1 MGLVAERHDGCG
13 CVRGGRGVLGIGE
26 AVEVLTG
33 GVDGAVY
40 GAFSGAAYA
49 ILLRLVQ
56 VVGDTSFYTGM
67 EETLAL
73 LGAY

>member
-1 MGLVAERHDGCG
+1 M
-13 CVRGGRGVLGIGE
+13 LGIGE

-40 GAFSGAAYA
+40 GAFGGAAYA

-56 VVGDTSFYTGM
+56 VVGDPSFYTGM
-67 EETLAL
+67 EETPAL
-73 LGAY
+73 LGAC

>member
-1 MGLVAERHDGCG
+1 M
-13 CVRGGRGVLGIGE
+13 LGIGE

-40 GAFSGAAYA
+40 RAFSGAAYA